1 MSTRAVYSFYGSF
14 PVVHVY
20 KHYSNYPYM
29 GVRFIHN
36 ALDYAWKLPRYENDE
51 FSGAFVGANKDKRR
65 SDIDGGDIRLISG
78 GLQPWEFSSDSEYWY
93 KIRREK
99 SGLDLNI
106 EIYEANWLN
115 GTNRNKII
123 WHGSLTNALKDFP
136 IEKIA

>member
-1 MSTRAVYSFYGSF
+1 MGTKAVYSFYGIF

-20 KHYSNYPYM
+20 KGCDNYPYM

-78 GLQPWEFSSDSEYWY
+78 GLQPWEFSRDSLYWY
-93 KIRREK
+93 KIRREE

-106 EIYEANWLN
+106 EIFDVNWSN

-123 WHGSLTNALKDFP
+123 WHGSLTNALEDFP
-136 IEKIA
+136 MRISC